1 MNENKNKII
10 LITGASRGIGKEIAL
25 ILSEK
30 FTLILHASSEASLT
44 EIRNLLGENHF
55 YLAAN
60 LAKSDE
66 LKSFCESLKTIGK
79 ERLFGIVNNAGITN
93 DKPLI
98 YQSEKDIDDLLHINI
113 KAPLMICKTALKIF
127 MKNNE
132 GIIVNM
138 GSCVGEMGNAFQ
150 IVYAMTKAA
159 IANMTKS
166 IAKEIAA
173 IQPTHKIRAVTV
185 SPGFIETDMTK
196 NLNPETVD
204 NYLQHIPSRRLGEA
218 AEVAQLINFIFS
230 DQSNYINGVELK
242 INGGIV

>member
-1 MNENKNKII
+1 
-10 LITGASRGIGKEIAL
+10 
-25 ILSEK
+25 
-30 FTLILHASSEASLT
+30 
-44 EIRNLLGENHF
+44 
-55 YLAAN
+55 
-60 LAKSDE
+60 
-66 LKSFCESLKTIGK
+66 
-79 ERLFGIVNNAGITN
+79 
-93 DKPLI
+93 
-98 YQSEKDIDDLLHINI
+98 
-113 KAPLMICKTALKIF
+113 

-173 IQPTHKIRAVTV
+173 IKPTHKIRAVTV

-196 NLNPETVD
+196 NLNPETVS

-218 AEVAQLINFIFS
+218 AEVAQLVNFIFS
-230 DQSNYINGVELK
+230 DQSSYINGVELK